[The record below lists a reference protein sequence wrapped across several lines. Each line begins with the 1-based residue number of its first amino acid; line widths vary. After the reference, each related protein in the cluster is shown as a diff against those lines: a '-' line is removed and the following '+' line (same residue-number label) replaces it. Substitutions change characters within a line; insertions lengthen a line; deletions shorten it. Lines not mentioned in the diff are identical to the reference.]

1 MPPFL
6 LFFFSAIWTLQH
18 FFDAPFAGLMAL
30 MLHRRPRPGCI
41 GMDGGE
47 IVPGQDWF
55 WLGKRRSEQS
65 RLHRE
70 KRMVQMWEPDRGSG
84 EERLQENQRG

>member
-1 MPPFL
+1 
-6 LFFFSAIWTLQH
+6 
-18 FFDAPFAGLMAL
+18 
-30 MLHRRPRPGCI
+30 
-41 GMDGGE
+41 MDGGE

-70 KRMVQMWEPDRGSG
+70 KRTVQMWEPDRGSG
-84 EERLQENQRG
+84 EERLQESQRG